1 VAGERQG
8 ENFKHL
14 IWTVADGGEGERL
27 KTKEVKKMWGEK
39 KEEVVV

>member
-1 VAGERQG
+1 MAAGG
-8 ENFKHL
+8 S
-14 IWTVADGGEGERL
+14 EGKCL